1 MKLQPEMLKPHHR
14 FAISRRALMRMVPLA
29 GLAATPGL
37 AMAQSFADTKPKPQ
51 QLAWQALELGVLIH
65 FGPNTF
71 QDREWGD
78 GKADPSI
85 FNPTQLDAEQWVLAA
100 KAGGAGYLVMVA
112 KHHDGFCLWPSRHTE
127 YSVKNSPW
135 RDGKGDLVKE
145 VEQACRKHGL
155 RFGIY
160 LSPWDRHEPSYSDN
174 ARYDDYYN
182 KQLTELCTRYGE
194 LVEIWLD
201 GAGSEGHV
209 YDFDRYVKT
218 MRTYQPNA
226 NIFADTG
233 FLQYGDVRW
242 VGNEDGYAHEDN
254 WNVVDRLGYLR
265 YRPAEA
271 DTPLRQGHWFWHPH
285 AEQRLKTL
293 PQMMETY
300 EKTVGRGAQLVLGL
314 APDDRGLM
322 PDVDVARLQEFGDG
336 VQAVYGDPLL
346 GRGNNLSGVSGTGLQ
361 SGVQV
366 IPPNRDFLL
375 DGRPHTHM
383 APPPTDRGMDLVIQL
398 REPVRFDRI
407 QLMEWLGDGQ
417 TIAAH
422 SVRANVGSDSQA
434 QWREIA
440 RGTTIGHKRIHAIEP
455 VTARG
460 LVLIIEDAIGPIRL
474 SGFQVFDSKGR

>member
-1 MKLQPEMLKPHHR
+1 MTEPRDARIL
-14 FAISRRALMRMVPLA
+14 SRRALLRAAPFAVA
-29 GLAATPGL
+29 GASAF
-37 AMAQSFADTKPKPQ
+37 AQSFADTKPKPQ
-51 QLAWQALELGVLIH
+51 QLAWQALEIGVLIH

-78 GKADPSI
+78 GSADPSI
-85 FNPTQLDAEQWVLAA
+85 FDPKQLDAEQWVLAA
-100 KAGGAGYLVMVA
+100 KAGGARYLVMVA

-155 RFGIY
+155 QFGIY

-174 ARYDDYYN
+174 AGYDDYYT

-209 YDFDRYVKT
+209 YDFDRYVRT

-242 VGNEDGYAHEDN
+242 VGNEAGYASEDN
-254 WNVVDRLGYLR
+254 WNVIDRLGYLR
-265 YRPAEA
+265 YRPVEA
-271 DTPLRQGHWFWHPH
+271 DTPLRHRHWFWHPN
-285 AEQRLKTL
+285 AEDGLKSL
-293 PQMMETY
+293 DQLMETY

-322 PDVDVARLQEFGDG
+322 PEVDVAGLKAFGDR
-336 VQAVYGDPLL
+336 VQAIYGKPLL
-346 GRGNNLSGVSGTGLQ
+346 GKNNNVRGVTGFSHN

-375 DGRPHTHM
+375 DTKAHSHLA
-383 APPPTDRGMDLVIQL
+383 APPADRGLDITIQL

-417 TIAAH
+417 TVAAH
-422 SVRANVGSDSQA
+422 SVRANVGSDTQP

-440 RGTTIGHKRIHAIEP
+440 RGTTIGHKRIHTIEP
-455 VTARG
+455 VTASG
-460 LVLIIEDAIGPIRL
+460 LILIIENAIGPIRL
-474 SGFQVFDSKGR
+474 SGIQVFDSRG

>member
-1 MKLQPEMLKPHHR
+1 M
-14 FAISRRALMRMVPLA
+14 RRSSNLTRRSL
-29 GLAATPGL
+29 L
-37 AMAQSFADTKPKPQ
+37 AMAPLAAYAGRARGQNFADTKPKPQ
-51 QLAWQALELGVLIH
+51 QLAWQSLELGVLIH

-78 GKADPSI
+78 GTADPSI
-85 FNPTQLDAEQWVLAA
+85 FNPPQLDAEQWVVASKAA
-100 KAGGAGYLVMVA
+100 GARYLVMVA

-155 RFGIY
+155 QFGIY
-160 LSPWDRHEPSYSDN
+160 LSPWDRHEPSYEDN
-174 ARYDDYYN
+174 ARYDDYYT

-209 YDFDRYVKT
+209 YDFHRYVKT
-218 MRTYQPNA
+218 LRTYQPNA

-242 VGNEDGYAHEDN
+242 VGNEDGYASEGN
-254 WNVVDRLGYLR
+254 WNVIDRLGYLR

-271 DTPLRQGHWFWHPH
+271 DTPLRHRHWFWHPN
-285 AEQRLKTL
+285 AEGGLKSL
-293 PQMMETY
+293 AELMEIY

-322 PDVDVARLQEFGDG
+322 PEIDVAGLKEFGDR
-336 VQAVYGDPLL
+336 VQTIYGNPLL
-346 GRGNNLSGVSGTGLQ
+346 GSGNRVRGVTGFAHHSGA
-361 SGVQV
+361 QV

-375 DGRPHTHM
+375 DGRPNTHLS
-383 APPPTDRGMDLVIQL
+383 APPLDRGLDVTIQL

-422 SVRANVGSDSQA
+422 SVRANVGSDTQP

-440 RGTTIGHKRIHAIEP
+440 RGTTIGHKRIHAVEP
-455 VTARG
+455 VTASG
-460 LVLIIEDAIGPIRL
+460 LSLIVENAIGPIRL
-474 SGFQVFDSKGR
+474 SGFQVFDSSR

>member
-1 MKLQPEMLKPHHR
+1 MTTRALPLL
-14 FAISRRALMRMVPLA
+14 SRRTLLRMGPLA
-29 GLAATPGL
+29 AFAGT
-37 AMAQSFADTKPKPQ
+37 AMAQSFAEIKPKPQ
-51 QLAWQALELGVLIH
+51 QLAWQALEIGVLIH

-78 GKADPSI
+78 GTADPSI
-85 FNPTQLDAEQWVLAA
+85 FNPTHLDAEQWVLAA
-100 KAGGAGYLVMVA
+100 KAGGARYLVMVA

-135 RDGKGDLVKE
+135 RDGRGDLVKE

-155 RFGIY
+155 QFGIY
-160 LSPWDRHEPSYSDN
+160 LSPWDRHEPTYSDH

-209 YDFDRYVKT
+209 YDFDRYVRT

-242 VGNEDGYAHEDN
+242 VGNEDGYASEEN
-254 WNVVDRLGYLR
+254 WNVIDRLGYLR

-271 DTPLRQGHWFWHPH
+271 DTPLRRGHWFWHPK
-285 AEQRLKTL
+285 AEQRLKSL
-293 PQMMETY
+293 PEMMETY

-314 APDDRGLM
+314 APDNRGLM
-322 PDVDVARLQEFGDG
+322 PEVDVARLKEFGDR
-336 VQAVYGDPLL
+336 VQAVYGSPLL
-346 GRGNNLSGVSGTGLQ
+346 GNQGQVRSVRAFGHTSGQEYAVS
-361 SGVQV
+361 
-366 IPPNRDFLL
+366 NRHFLL
-375 DGRPHTHM
+375 GTDPRSHIA
-383 APPPTDRGMDLVIQL
+383 APALDRGLDLTVQL
-398 REPVRFDRI
+398 NGPIRFDRVL
-407 QLMEWLGDGQ
+407 LMEWLGEGQ

-422 SVRANVGSDSQA
+422 SVLVNEGTAAQP
-434 QWREIA
+434 QWREVA
-440 RGTTIGHKRIHAIEP
+440 QGSTVGHKRIHAIPP
-455 VTARG
+455 VTASG
-460 LVLIIEDAIGPIRL
+460 ISLIVRNAIGPIRL
-474 SGFQVFDSKGR
+474 SGLQVFNSGAS